1 MSDTSTFARF
11 MASLK
16 GGDDPL
22 AAENGRLAAELDAL
36 KTASESF
43 ESTLSGAVKSATADA
58 ATIASLTESL
68 AAAEEKVTAAE
79 SRAVAAEANAV
90 SAKAEAV
97 KAKADA
103 KAQIEAAEKGID
115 DRAAKM
121 AMDQMAA
128 AGFDPGSLPK
138 SNGAAPEKR
147 DDAPKYTGPR
157 SEADA
162 IRHAASHWRN
172 N

>member
-1 MSDTSTFARF
+1 

-22 AAENGRLAAELDAL
+22 AAENIRLAAELEAL

-43 ESTLSGAVKSATADA
+43 ESALSGAVKASTADA
-58 ATIASLTESL
+58 ATIASLTASL
-68 AAAEEKVTAAE
+68 AAAEEKATAAE
-79 SRAVAAEANAV
+79 SRVVAAEANAAT
-90 SAKAEAV
+90 AKAEGA
-97 KAKADA
+97 KAKTDA
-103 KAQIEAAEKGID
+103 LAQIEAAEKGIA

-128 AGFDPGSLPK
+128 AGFDAGSLPK
-138 SNGAAPEKR
+138 SNGAPPEGQSGT
-147 DDAPKYTGPR
+147 PKYTGPR

-162 IRHAASHWRN
+162 IRHAASHWSKN
-172 N
+172 